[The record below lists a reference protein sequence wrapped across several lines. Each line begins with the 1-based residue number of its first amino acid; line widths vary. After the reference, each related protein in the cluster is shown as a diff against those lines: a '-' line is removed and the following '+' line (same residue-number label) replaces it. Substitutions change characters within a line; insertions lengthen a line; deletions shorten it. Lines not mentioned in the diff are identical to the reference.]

1 MIEILIDDK
10 NKLKWKQEIL
20 FQNVVEV
27 ALSIIKAAAHEK
39 NLGIVSNDKLIYTLI
54 SDPS

>member
-10 NKLKWKQEIL
+10 NKMKWKQEIL

-27 ALSIIKAAAHEK
+27 ALSIIKATAHEK
-39 NLGIVSNDKLIYTLI
+39 PW
-54 SDPS
+54 DPF